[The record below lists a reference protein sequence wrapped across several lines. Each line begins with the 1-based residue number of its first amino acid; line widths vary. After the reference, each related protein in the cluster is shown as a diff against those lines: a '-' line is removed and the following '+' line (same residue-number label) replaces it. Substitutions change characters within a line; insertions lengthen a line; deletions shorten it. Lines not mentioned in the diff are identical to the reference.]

1 MRKSFQLSGANST
14 HRTYRF
20 RRVWGCLGFFLLKMS
35 TLCVVQQS
43 ILYSQRNLPDHIDTV
58 SFLFTYRFTFI
69 LPNRIIN
76 LINPQMYFKH
86 ETHSGHA
93 RFSLLKQNI
102 ILGALISKHLPDG
115 CFLITSEMSVMWE
128 PPDMGSMLRCGAPA
142 LGQSGSELCS
152 CTARQHWDLSKPQ
165 HNPSE
170 PKGGFISRGR
180 FFLGIV
186 ASKTTSVIKITHLLF
201 QRTLLPAAASCSW
214 KRWKFFSSLGKN

>member
-1 MRKSFQLSGANST
+1 
-14 HRTYRF
+14 
-20 RRVWGCLGFFLLKMS
+20 MS

-93 RFSLLKQNI
+93 RFSLLNQNI

-201 QRTLLPAAASCSW
+201 QRTLLPAAASRPW
-214 KRWKFFSSLGKN
+214 KQWKFFSSLGKN

>member
-1 MRKSFQLSGANST
+1 M
-14 HRTYRF
+14 
-20 RRVWGCLGFFLLKMS
+20 GFFLLKMS

-201 QRTLLPAAASCSW
+201 QRTLLPAAASRPW

>member
-1 MRKSFQLSGANST
+1 M
-14 HRTYRF
+14 
-20 RRVWGCLGFFLLKMS
+20 GFFLLKMS

-201 QRTLLPAAASCSW
+201 QRTLLPAAASRPW
-214 KRWKFFSSLGKN
+214 KQWKFFSSLGKN

>member
-1 MRKSFQLSGANST
+1 
-14 HRTYRF
+14 
-20 RRVWGCLGFFLLKMS
+20 MS

>member
-1 MRKSFQLSGANST
+1 
-14 HRTYRF
+14 
-20 RRVWGCLGFFLLKMS
+20 MS

-201 QRTLLPAAASCSW
+201 QRTLLPAAVSRPW

>member
-1 MRKSFQLSGANST
+1 
-14 HRTYRF
+14 
-20 RRVWGCLGFFLLKMS
+20 MS

-86 ETHSGHA
+86 EMHSGHV
-93 RFSLLKQNI
+93 RFSLLNQNI
-102 ILGALISKHLPDG
+102 ILGALICKHLPDG
-115 CFLITSEMSVMWE
+115 CFLITSEMSVTWE

-152 CTARQHWDLSKPQ
+152 CTVRQHWDLSKPQ

-186 ASKTTSVIKITHLLF
+186 ASKTTSVIKIAHLLF
-201 QRTLLPAAASCSW
+201 QRILLPAAASRPW

>member
-1 MRKSFQLSGANST
+1 M
-14 HRTYRF
+14 
-20 RRVWGCLGFFLLKMS
+20 GFFLLKMS

-93 RFSLLKQNI
+93 RFSLLNQNI

-201 QRTLLPAAASCSW
+201 QRTLLPAAASRPW

>member
-1 MRKSFQLSGANST
+1 M
-14 HRTYRF
+14 
-20 RRVWGCLGFFLLKMS
+20 GFFLLKMS

-93 RFSLLKQNI
+93 RFSLLNQNI

-201 QRTLLPAAASCSW
+201 QRTLLPAAASRPW
-214 KRWKFFSSLGKN
+214 KQWKFFSSLGKN

>member
-1 MRKSFQLSGANST
+1 
-14 HRTYRF
+14 
-20 RRVWGCLGFFLLKMS
+20 MS

-201 QRTLLPAAASCSW
+201 QRTLLPAAASRPW
-214 KRWKFFSSLGKN
+214 KQWKFFSSLGKN

>member
-1 MRKSFQLSGANST
+1 M
-14 HRTYRF
+14 
-20 RRVWGCLGFFLLKMS
+20 GFFLLKMS

-69 LPNRIIN
+69 LPNRIFN

-201 QRTLLPAAASCSW
+201 QRTLLPAAASRPW

>member
-1 MRKSFQLSGANST
+1 M
-14 HRTYRF
+14 
-20 RRVWGCLGFFLLKMS
+20 GFFLLKMS

-43 ILYSQRNLPDHIDTV
+43 ILYYQRNLPDHIDTV

-201 QRTLLPAAASCSW
+201 QRTLLPAAASRPW

>member
-1 MRKSFQLSGANST
+1 M
-14 HRTYRF
+14 
-20 RRVWGCLGFFLLKMS
+20 GFFLLKMS

-201 QRTLLPAAASCSW
+201 QRTLLAAAASCPW

>member
-1 MRKSFQLSGANST
+1 M
-14 HRTYRF
+14 
-20 RRVWGCLGFFLLKMS
+20 GFFLLKMS

-93 RFSLLKQNI
+93 RFSLLNQNI

-201 QRTLLPAAASCSW
+201 QRTLLAAAASCPW

>member
-1 MRKSFQLSGANST
+1 
-14 HRTYRF
+14 
-20 RRVWGCLGFFLLKMS
+20 MS

-201 QRTLLPAAASCSW
+201 QRTLLPAAASRPW

>member
-1 MRKSFQLSGANST
+1 
-14 HRTYRF
+14 
-20 RRVWGCLGFFLLKMS
+20 MS

-76 LINPQMYFKH
+76 PINPQMYFKH
-86 ETHSGHA
+86 EMHSGHV
-93 RFSLLKQNI
+93 RFSLLNQII

-115 CFLITSEMSVMWE
+115 CFLITSEMSVTWE

-152 CTARQHWDLSKPQ
+152 CTVRQHWDLSKPQ

-186 ASKTTSVIKITHLLF
+186 ASKTTSVIKIAHLLF
-201 QRTLLPAAASCSW
+201 QRTLLPAAASRPW

>member
-1 MRKSFQLSGANST
+1 M
-14 HRTYRF
+14 
-20 RRVWGCLGFFLLKMS
+20 GFFLLKMS

-165 HNPSE
+165 YNPSE

-201 QRTLLPAAASCSW
+201 QRTLLAAAASCPW

>member
-1 MRKSFQLSGANST
+1 
-14 HRTYRF
+14 
-20 RRVWGCLGFFLLKMS
+20 MS

-93 RFSLLKQNI
+93 RFSLLNQNI

-201 QRTLLPAAASCSW
+201 QRTLLPAAASRPW

>member
-1 MRKSFQLSGANST
+1 M
-14 HRTYRF
+14 
-20 RRVWGCLGFFLLKMS
+20 GFFLLKMS

-170 PKGGFISRGR
+170 PKRGFISRGR

-201 QRTLLPAAASCSW
+201 QRTLLPAAASRPW

>member
-1 MRKSFQLSGANST
+1 
-14 HRTYRF
+14 
-20 RRVWGCLGFFLLKMS
+20 MS

-201 QRTLLPAAASCSW
+201 QRTLLAAAASCPW

>member
-1 MRKSFQLSGANST
+1 
-14 HRTYRF
+14 
-20 RRVWGCLGFFLLKMS
+20 MS

-93 RFSLLKQNI
+93 RFSLLNQNI

-201 QRTLLPAAASCSW
+201 QRTLLAAAASCPW

>member
-1 MRKSFQLSGANST
+1 M
-14 HRTYRF
+14 
-20 RRVWGCLGFFLLKMS
+20 GFFLLKMS

-201 QRTLLPAAASCSW
+201 QRTLLPAAVSRPW